1 MWGKSMKTIGVNR
14 NIRKAVLLLCALIIM
29 ACCVLLISIL
39 SKNKLVEK
47 KEVVF
52 KYNHKAS
59 VNYNVSLVPNN
70 IFDKKV
76 LEEGN
81 IYLTDYV
88 DGINTSFKY
97 NFTSDKPAGIK
108 GQYEVIA
115 LVEGFLSNDKNSKS
129 VWSKQ
134 FVVKPKTEFSFEDA
148 KGEMKSDITL
158 DLRTYNS
165 LVQQANKTFGM
176 NFIGKLTVV
185 WRINMH
191 GSSSYGDFS
200 ENFSPQMEIALNEK
214 YFQINGNPNENKE
227 GNIENVIKITN
238 PKLKTY
244 IFMSLSGIAF
254 SIILGICVL
263 IFTVPKRREKNTA
276 GKAMKILKNYG
287 DKLVALRDDSVDGS
301 EIIIRVVSMEDLHKI
316 AEDLDK
322 PIFYKY
328 TSNLE
333 EITCFYVVE
342 SRKIYAYYII

>member
-1 MWGKSMKTIGVNR
+1 MKSIGVNR
-14 NIRKAVLLLCALIIM
+14 NLRKAALLLCSLIIM
-29 ACCVLLISIL
+29 ACCALLINTL
-39 SKNKLVEK
+39 LKNKLVEK

-59 VNYNVSLVPNN
+59 VNYGVSLVPNN

-97 NFTSDKPAGIK
+97 NFVSDKPAEIK

-134 FVVKPKTEFSFEDA
+134 FVVKPKTEFSVEDP

-185 WRINMH
+185 WRINMQ

-200 ENFSPQMEIALNEK
+200 ETFSPKMEMALNEK
-214 YFQINGNPNENKE
+214 YFQITGNLNENKE
-227 GNIENVIKITN
+227 GNKESVIKITN

-244 IFMSLSGIAF
+244 ILMSLSGIAF

-276 GKAMKILKNYG
+276 GKAAKILKTYE

-301 EIIIRVVSMEDLHKI
+301 EVIIRVVSMEDLRKI

-333 EITCFYVVE
+333 EITYFYVVD